1 MQTLTARQ
9 IVPVLL
15 SPEFLRSELVFV
27 YEKPTPAGDSR
38 KRIFASEEF
47 RKKNLLD
54 IVFLKDLLGYGEK

>member
-1 MQTLTARQ
+1 M
-9 IVPVLL
+9 
-15 SPEFLRSELVFV
+15 

-47 RKKNLLD
+47 RKKNLFRH